1 MILNYLKSKP
11 ACKLALCYI
20 FGLIAAKYTDIPPLW
35 LFCASLGFVL
45 LFALLFI
52 LKMRLNIVVLVLAIL
67 TTAMLRYEI
76 ATTLLPSG
84 HIAGFVGKKGN
95 LSIHGRIS
103 NFPVVKDSLYHFEL
117 DADRVILND
126 TLVFETQGRIIIK
139 RVPECVQPEKGDELI
154 VRGKLR
160 KPRTSRNPGEFN
172 YAHYLMAQ
180 HIYGFMYIRDS
191 TRVHI
196 LSRSRGKSVP
206 DKIRETIDEKISAW
220 FSGQSR
226 AILKG
231 LLIGERGEITFETR
245 EAFSISGTMHVL
257 AVSGLHVGFIVLIFV
272 SLFRLV
278 GIRFHTATVLT
289 IICTILYASVIGFKP
304 PVVRAST
311 VIILFLAGKLLM
323 RRSHPINLL
332 SAAAILI
339 LMLEPLQLFQ
349 VSFQLSFIAVLS
361 IFMFHEK
368 TERIIM
374 KVHCIKKINSFKVGG
389 YLVQLFIVSISVS
402 FGTLPIT
409 ALYFERIPVLSVF
422 VNIVI
427 VPLTGLIIL
436 LGFSFII
443 LSLLYS
449 GAAGLIATACHFS
462 LQILINV
469 VAHVSELDIAS
480 ISIYQCE
487 VAHVLLTYIA
497 ILLISHPGSRTVRKA
512 SVFYLL
518 VVLNIVVWNSAFRA
532 VDQLEVI
539 FFDIGQGDAAL
550 FRTPDSRYFLIDA
563 GNSYEEFTEAERH
576 ILPYLKRQ
584 GIDKIH
590 GAFLS
595 HADNDHIG
603 GLPYLMR
610 HIKIETIYDS
620 GKRADSEIYQDYRH
634 LIDSLGIQHRTLSAG
649 DRITFSGRCGLYV
662 LHPDSLN
669 DYDTQNNHSLVF
681 KLVYDEVS
689 FLFTGDIE
697 KEVEDHLLRFKDLIQ
712 CTVLKVAHHGSS
724 SSSTEHF
731 IEFAKPRHAVISVGE
746 YNRFR
751 HPSEKVLR
759 RFRDHGINIVR
770 TDRNG
775 AVIFRTDGS
784 SLVRVR

>member
-1 MILNYLKSKP
+1 MILDYLKSKP

-20 FGLIAAKYTDIPPLW
+20 FGLIAARYTDISPLW
-35 LFCASLGFVL
+35 LLCASLVLVL

-52 LKMRLNIVVLVLAIL
+52 LKIRLNIIALILAIC
-67 TTAMLRYEI
+67 TTAMLRYDI
-76 ATTLLPSG
+76 ATTLLPPG
-84 HIAGFVGKKGN
+84 HISSYTGKKEN
-95 LSIHGRIS
+95 VSLHGRIS
-103 NFPVVKDSLYHFEL
+103 SFPVIKDSLCQFQM
-117 DADRVILND
+117 DADMVIRRDSLI
-126 TLVFETQGRIIIK
+126 FETSGRVLIK
-139 RVPECVQPEKGDELI
+139 GVPEYVQPDKGDELI
-154 VRGKLR
+154 VTGKLR
-160 KPRTSRNPGEFN
+160 KPRTERNPGEFN
-172 YAHYLMAQ
+172 YAHYLRAQ

-191 TRVHI
+191 TRVRI
-196 LSRSRGKSVP
+196 LSKNSGRSIP
-206 DKIRETIDEKISAW
+206 EKIRETIDERISA
-220 FSGQSR
+220 FLSGQSR

-272 SLFRLV
+272 SLFRLI
-278 GIRFHTATVLT
+278 GLRFHTATVLT

-311 VIILFLAGKLLM
+311 VIILFLAGKLMM

-332 SAAAILI
+332 SAAAVLI
-339 LMLEPLQLFQ
+339 LMVEPLQLFQ
-349 VSFQLSFIAVLS
+349 VSFQLSFSAVLS

-368 TERIIM
+368 TERIIL
-374 KVHCIKKINSFKVGG
+374 KSQCIKKINAFKAGG
-389 YLVQLFIVSISVS
+389 YVVQLFIVSISVS

-422 VNIVI
+422 VNIFI

-436 LGFSFII
+436 LGFSFVIM
-443 LSLLYS
+443 SLLHS
-449 GAAGLIATACHFS
+449 GAAGLIATVCHFS
-462 LQILINV
+462 LQLLISA
-469 VAHVSELDIAS
+469 VARVSELDIAS
-480 ISIYQCE
+480 ISIFRCE
-487 VAHVLLTYIA
+487 VIHVLLTYIA
-497 ILLISHPGSRTVRKA
+497 ILLISHMGSRTVRKA
-512 SVFYLL
+512 SIIYLL
-518 VVLNIVVWNSAFRA
+518 LVLNLVIWNSAFKTL
-532 VDQLEVI
+532 DQLEVI

-550 FRTPDSRYFLIDA
+550 FRTPDRKYFLIDA
-563 GNSYEEFTEAERH
+563 ANSYEEFTEAERH
-576 ILPYLKRQ
+576 ILPYLRRQ

-610 HIKIETIYDS
+610 HITIDTIYDS
-620 GKRADSEIYQDYRH
+620 GKQADSEIYQDYRH
-634 LIDSLGIQHRTLSAG
+634 LIDSLGIQHKTLSAG
-649 DRITFSGRCGLYV
+649 DRITFSDRCGLYM

-669 DYDTQNNHSLVF
+669 DYETQNNQSLVF
-681 KLVYDEVS
+681 KLIYDKVS
-689 FLFTGDIE
+689 FMFTGDIE
-697 KEVEDHLLRFKDLIQ
+697 KEVEDHLLRFRELLQ

-724 SSSTEHF
+724 SSSTEKF

-751 HPSEKVLR
+751 HPSPKVLR
-759 RFRDHGINIVR
+759 RFREHGINIVR

-775 AVIFRTDGS
+775 AIIFRTDGT